1 MLALEWA
8 EIGYTFS
15 SESSFSW
22 MLFLLLLLLMLRAS
36 QVGNIH
42 SIKGL
47 GISSLRFGHIER
59 QNLCLIDLAH
69 INIRVMGIYISIFMI
84 LICLVNWFG

>member
-1 MLALEWA
+1 MLVLEWT

-22 MLFLLLLLLMLRAS
+22 MLFLLLLLLLRAS

-47 GISSLRFGHIER
+47 GISSLRFSHIER
-59 QNLCLIDLAH
+59 QNLRLIDLAH
-69 INIRVMGIYISIFMI
+69 VNIRVMGIYTFPIF